1 MSLWIERRHE
11 NNTSNIFNHN
21 GKIVGHT
28 LQLAF
33 VFGLFH
39 WSVPNQWW
47 GILPPY
53 LFLNINDA
61 PSLPVKKYTLNITQ
75 SSITNKSLLW
85 KHNKQWG
92 RRQWRI
98 WKRKRSLVHREEL
111 GSFWTRRK
119 ESSTSLGNVLLCF
132 FVHTSDPL
140 IITHICTHV
149 YIELKFTSMRV
160 CRVFIFLFLP
170 TVYVCTKKDK
180 TIYRTCDIML
190 TDRSTK
196 LFDDILFC

>member
-28 LQLAF
+28 QQLAF

-61 PSLPVKKYTLNITQ
+61 PSLPFKKYTLRTSHNHQLLTKACYENTTNNEGGGSEEFGKEKEVLFTERSWEVSEQEERKVLHHWEMYYYASLCTRVIL
-75 SSITNKSLLW
+75 SSSHT
-85 KHNKQWG
+85 
-92 RRQWRI
+92 
-98 WKRKRSLVHREEL
+98 
-111 GSFWTRRK
+111 
-119 ESSTSLGNVLLCF
+119 
-132 FVHTSDPL
+132 FVRM
-140 IITHICTHV
+140 
-149 YIELKFTSMRV
+149 YI
-160 CRVFIFLFLP
+160 
-170 TVYVCTKKDK
+170 
-180 TIYRTCDIML
+180 
-190 TDRSTK
+190 
-196 LFDDILFC
+196 

>member
-1 MSLWIERRHE
+1 MSLWIERKHE

-28 LQLAF
+28 QQLAF
-33 VFGLFH
+33 VFALFH

-61 PSLPVKKYTLNITQ
+61 PSLPFKKYTLNITQ

-98 WKRKRSLVHREEL
+98 WKRKRSLVHRKEL
-111 GSFWTRRK
+111 GSFWARRK
-119 ESSTSLGNVLLCF
+119 ESSTLLENVLLCF
-132 FVHTSDPL
+132 FVHTSDM
-140 IITHICTHV
+140 IIMIINYHPQTTVRSTYMSYVYQCMQIMTEVWKGERAHI
-149 YIELKFTSMRV
+149 FTS
-160 CRVFIFLFLP
+160 LP
-170 TVYVCTKKDK
+170 FSS
-180 TIYRTCDIML
+180 L
-190 TDRSTK
+190 
-196 LFDDILFC
+196 